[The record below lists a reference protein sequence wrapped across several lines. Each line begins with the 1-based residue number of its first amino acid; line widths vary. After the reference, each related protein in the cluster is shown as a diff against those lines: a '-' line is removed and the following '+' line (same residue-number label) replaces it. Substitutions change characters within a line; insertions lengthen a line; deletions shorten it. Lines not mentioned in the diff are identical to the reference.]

1 MPTLKKRVNVTLSDE
16 LEKILELLAERDN
29 VPVATKA
36 VDLIK
41 IAVEIDE
48 ADVLSAVV
56 KERDVKGAKYLSHD
70 KAWL

>member
-1 MPTLKKRVNVTLSDE
+1 MPTLKKRVNITLSE
-16 LEKILELLAERDN
+16 EFEKILNLLAERDG

-48 ADVLSAVV
+48 ADILNVIAE
-56 KERDVKGAKYLSHD
+56 KRDVKGAKFLSHE
-70 KAWL
+70 KAWK